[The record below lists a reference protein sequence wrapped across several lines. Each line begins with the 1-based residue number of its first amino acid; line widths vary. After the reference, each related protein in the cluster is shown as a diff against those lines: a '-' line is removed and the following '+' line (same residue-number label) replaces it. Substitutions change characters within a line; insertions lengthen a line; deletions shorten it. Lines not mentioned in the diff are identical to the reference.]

1 MKKFFS
7 LALVLC
13 AFAVANAQYTDDFES
28 YADFTINPAGAWTF
42 YDLDESET
50 YGMSG
55 ITWENAY
62 QPMAFMV
69 FNPSQA
75 DQDLSENYPA
85 HSGDKYLVAW
95 AATTPPNN
103 DWIVSTQLNGN
114 AGTFSFYA
122 RALTDSYGPESF
134 VVYASTTDNQ
144 PASFTKLSSGN
155 EVEVDAEW
163 TQFSYDYPAGTKFV
177 AINVVSSD
185 VFGFCLDDVTVST
198 GTGIEDNEAET
209 FAVYP
214 NPATNVLNVTGEGI
228 AEISNMLGQ
237 IVMTEN
243 VQGNAQINVAGL
255 ESGMYFVSM
264 NGTTKKFMKK

>member
-7 LALVLC
+7 LTMVLC

-42 YDLDESET
+42 YDLDESAT
-50 YGMSG
+50 YGMTG
-55 ITWENAY
+55 ITWDGAY
-62 QPMAFMV
+62 EPMAFIV

-75 DQDLSENYPA
+75 TQDLSENYPA
-85 HSGDKYLVAW
+85 HSGNKYLVSW

-114 AGTFSFYA
+114 AGTFSFWA
-122 RALTDSYGPESF
+122 RAITDSYGPESF
-134 VVYASTTDNQ
+134 VVYASSTDNQ
-144 PASFTKLSSGN
+144 PASFTKISSGS
-155 EVEVDAEW
+155 EVEVGAEW
-163 TQFSYDYPAGTKFV
+163 TEFTYNYPEGTKFV
-177 AINVVSSD
+177 AINVVSND

-209 FAVYP
+209 FTVYP
-214 NPATNVLNVTGEGI
+214 NPATNMLNITGEGI
-228 AEISNMLGQ
+228 AEVSNMLGQ

-255 ESGMYFVSM
+255 ESGMYFVRM

>member
-1 MKKFFS
+1 M
-7 LALVLC
+7 VLC

-28 YADFTINPAGAWTF
+28 YADFTIDPAGAWTF

-62 QPMAFMV
+62 QPMAFIV
-69 FNPSQA
+69 FNPSA
-75 DQDLSENYPA
+75 ATADLSEDYPA
-85 HSGDKYLVAW
+85 HSGDKYLVSW

-114 AGTFSFYA
+114 AGTFSFWA
-122 RALTDSYGPESF
+122 KALTDAYGSESF
-134 VVYASTTDNQ
+134 VVYASSTNND
-144 PASFTKLSSGN
+144 PESFTKISAGN
-155 EVEVDAEW
+155 NVDVDAEW
-163 TQFSYDYPAGTKFV
+163 TEFTYEYPAGTKFV
-177 AINVVSSD
+177 AINVVSND

-214 NPATNVLNVTGEGI
+214 NPATNMLNIKGEGV
-228 AEISNMLGQ
+228 AEVSNMLGQ

-243 VQGNAQINVAGL
+243 VQGNAQINISSL
-255 ESGMYFVSM
+255 ESGMYFVRM
-264 NGTTKKFMKK
+264 NGTTQKFLKK